1 MKKILL
7 KIFSKIN
14 KHPGPN
20 KNVLGG
26 SLPKNNKNVLD
37 YYSEDQSM
45 RL

>member
-1 MKKILL
+1 MKNILL
-7 KIFSKIN
+7 KKFSKIN

-37 YYSEDQSM
+37 YN
-45 RL
+45 